1 MQKPDEQR
9 KDEVMFENDIGKLAY
24 TSEKK
29 IKAMNSF
36 PPGYVAMSA
45 LAGAYL
51 GFGIVLIFSVAAPLA
66 GTQFAP
72 FMKLVMG
79 LSFGVALSLV
89 IFAGSELFT
98 GNNMVFAVGALKKRV
113 GLGPIVKL
121 FFLCFVGNLL
131 GSIFLAWL
139 VVQGG
144 SLSAEA
150 QALIVKVAA
159 IKMSLGAKEAFFRGI
174 LCNWLVCLAVWIAN
188 RNGDETAKLI
198 MIFWCLFAFIG
209 SGYEHSIANQSLMSL
224 ALLLPHGAEVSVAGF
239 IHNQV
244 FVTAGNMVG
253 GGLMVGMVYVFSQ
266 SPLTFE
272 SKKNKLEELQPVE
285 QKERYENPLLGV
297 FGRSMSDTES

>member
-1 MQKPDEQR
+1 
-9 KDEVMFENDIGKLAY
+9 MFENDIGKLADA
-24 TSEKK
+24 SEKK
-29 IKAMNSF
+29 IKMMDRF
-36 PPGYVAMSA
+36 PPGYLALSA

-51 GFGIVLIFSVAAPLA
+51 GFGIVLIFSVGAPLA

-72 FMKLVMG
+72 FMKMIMG

-98 GNNMVFAVGALKKRV
+98 GNNMVFAIGALRKRV
-113 GLGPIVKL
+113 GLGPILKL
-121 FFLCFVGNLL
+121 FVLCFVGNLL

-150 QALIVKVAA
+150 QALIVKVAGM
-159 IKMSLGAKEAFFRGI
+159 KMSLGAKEAFFRGI

-188 RNGDETAKLI
+188 RNGDETAKLV

-224 ALLLPHGAEVSVAGF
+224 ALLLPHGAEVSMAGF
-239 IHNQV
+239 LHNQV

-253 GGLMVGMVYVFSQ
+253 GGLMVGMVYVFAE
-266 SPLTFE
+266 SPVILKPEE
-272 SKKNKLEELQPVE
+272 SSLEELIE
-285 QKERYENPLLGV
+285 QKEG
-297 FGRSMSDTES
+297 

>member
-1 MQKPDEQR
+1 
-9 KDEVMFENDIGKLAY
+9 MFEADIEKMADA
-24 TSEKK
+24 SEKK
-29 IKAMNSF
+29 IKMMNRFS
-36 PPGYVAMSA
+36 PGYLALSA

-51 GFGIVLIFSVAAPLA
+51 GFGIVLIFSVGGPLA

-72 FMKLVMG
+72 FMKLIMG
-79 LSFGVALSLV
+79 VSFGIALSLV

-113 GLGPIVKL
+113 GISPIIKL
-121 FFLCFVGNLL
+121 FVLCFVGNLI

-150 QALIVKVAA
+150 QALIVKVAGM
-159 IKMSLGAKEAFFRGI
+159 KMSLGAKEAFFRGI

-188 RNGDETAKLI
+188 RNVGDTAKLI
-198 MIFWCLFAFIG
+198 MVFWCLFAFIS

-244 FVTAGNMVG
+244 FVTAGNIVG
-253 GGLMVGMVYVFSQ
+253 GGVMVGMVYAFVDSPFSFSSQ
-266 SPLTFE
+266 
-272 SKKNKLEELQPVE
+272 KNDLENLEPIE
-285 QKERYENPLLGV
+285 QKER
-297 FGRSMSDTES
+297 

>member
-1 MQKPDEQR
+1 
-9 KDEVMFENDIGKLAY
+9 MFENDVGKLAY

-29 IKAMNSF
+29 IKMMNRF
-36 PPGYVAMSA
+36 PPGYLALSA

-51 GFGIVLIFSVAAPLA
+51 GFGIVLIFSVGAPLA

-72 FMKLVMG
+72 FMKLIMG

-98 GNNMVFAVGALKKRV
+98 GNNMIFAVGALKRRV
-113 GLGPIVKL
+113 GLSSIVKL
-121 FFLCFVGNLL
+121 FVLCFVGNLL

-144 SLSAEA
+144 SLSVEA

-159 IKMSLGAKEAFFRGI
+159 TKMSLGAKEAFFRGV
-174 LCNWLVCLAVWIAN
+174 LCNWLVCLAVWVVN
-188 RNGDETAKLI
+188 RNGDETAKLV

-224 ALLLPHGAEVSVAGF
+224 ALLLPHGAEVSMAGF
-239 IHNQV
+239 IHNQI

-253 GGLMVGMVYVFSQ
+253 GGLLVGMVYVFAQ
-266 SPLTFE
+266 STLTFE
-272 SKKNKLEELQPVE
+272 PQKRTLEPIE
-285 QKERYENPLLGV
+285 QKEG
-297 FGRSMSDTES
+297 